1 MHGPQDRR
9 EDPAGASKTI
19 GAEEPAQPAHQ
30 HHAAPGAHAAPAHV
44 HAPGAPGP
52 AGPHV
57 GHDAETFRRRFWVC
71 LVLTLP
77 ILAYSELIRSALGYT
92 PPAFPGSQLVPLV
105 FGSAVFFYGGSVFL
119 SGARTE
125 LATGRPGM
133 MTLVSLAIAVA
144 YVYSVATELGF
155 PGTPLYWELATLIV
169 VMLLGHWIEMR
180 AVGRARG
187 ALAGLAELLPDT
199 AEKMVDDR
207 TEMVRVADLRPGD
220 LVLIRPG
227 GRVPADGVVLQGE
240 SSVNESMVTGESR
253 PVHKAPGGE
262 VIAGTVN
269 GEGSLRVRVTRVG
282 AETMLAGIMRLVE
295 QAQASRSQAQ
305 DLADRA
311 AYWLVLI
318 AIGAGTLTLVAWLA
332 LGAPTAFALERTVT
346 VLVIACPHALGL
358 AIPLVVAISTTLA
371 ARSGILVRER
381 LALERARDLHVVV
394 FDKTGTL
401 TEGRFGIVGVAT
413 AGGLSEEE
421 ALALAEAVER
431 DSEHPIARAIRAEAK
446 LRGVPRLSVSGF
458 EAMPGRG
465 VRARVDGHV
474 VEVGGPRLLEA
485 LGQPVADAL
494 RPAVGRWDEEG
505 KTVVYLVLGGRPEAA
520 LTLADVIRPESREGV
535 ADLHRMG
542 IRVAMLT
549 GDGEQVARWVAREVG
564 IDEFF
569 AEVLPGQKAEKI
581 RELRQRGPRV
591 AMVGDGINDAPA
603 LLTADVG
610 IAIGA
615 GTHVAIESAGII
627 LVRNDPRDVVRVIEL
642 SRASYRKM
650 IENLFWATGYNVVAI
665 PLAAGVLAPLGVVL
679 IPAVGALLMSA
690 STVVVAVNAQ
700 LLRGLKLRPA

>member
-1 MHGPQDRR
+1 V
-9 EDPAGASKTI
+9 GASKAI
-19 GAEEPAQPAHQ
+19 GAGESAQPTHQ
-30 HHAAPGAHAAPAHV
+30 HHAAPGAPVTPAHV

-52 AGPHV
+52 AGPHAD
-57 GHDAETFRRRFWVC
+57 HDAETFRRRFWVC

-92 PPAFPGSQLVPLV
+92 PPAFPGSQLIPLV

-125 LATGRPGM
+125 LGMGRPGI
-133 MTLVSLAIAVA
+133 MTLVSLAISVA

-155 PGTPLYWELATLIV
+155 PGGPLYWELATLIV

-199 AEKMVDDR
+199 AEKVVDDR

-227 GRVPADGVVLQGE
+227 SRVPADGLVVQGE

-332 LGAPTAFALERTVT
+332 LGASSAFALERTVT

-358 AIPLVVAISTTLA
+358 AIPLVIAISTTLA

-381 LALERARDLHVVV
+381 LALERARDLEVVV

-401 TEGRFGIVGVAT
+401 TEGRFGVVGVAT

-431 DSEHPIARAIRAEAK
+431 DSEHAIARAIRAEAK

-458 EAMPGRG
+458 EARPGRG
-465 VRARVDGHV
+465 VRAMVDGRT

-494 RPAVGRWDEEG
+494 RPAVERWDEEG
-505 KTVVYLVLGGRPEAA
+505 KTVVYLVLDGRPQTA
-520 LTLADVIRPESREGV
+520 LALADVIRPESREAV

-549 GDGEQVARWVAREVG
+549 GDSEQVARWVARELG

-581 RELRQRGPRV
+581 RELRQRGLRV

-690 STVVVAVNAQ
+690 STVVVAANAQ
-700 LLRGLKLRPA
+700 LLRRLKLRPA